1 MQKILAE
8 SGLCSRRKAE
18 ELIAEG
24 RVKVNGHVA
33 AVGQK
38 VDPNRD
44 HIQVDGEKLDLSQR
58 ETAVY
63 YMLYKPRGY
72 LTAMSD
78 DRGRKCVAELVE
90 DNGTVKALQGWNAHN
105 ATNEAAVAESTSYD
119 GAFVTKSFMGGN
131 APLVQ
136 YTVVKDTP
144 HVYLQEESV
153 AIWNEF
159 FSRYSRGADGTLYY
173 QGNAVTAGKHQPSAD
188 WYAAK

>member
-1 MQKILAE
+1 MLLPAWTF
-8 SGLCSRRKAE
+8 L
-18 ELIAEG
+18 
-24 RVKVNGHVA
+24 
-33 AVGQK
+33 
-38 VDPNRD
+38 
-44 HIQVDGEKLDLSQR
+44 GEYDS
-58 ETAVY
+58 A
-63 YMLYKPRGY
+63 G
-72 LTAMSD
+72 
-78 DRGRKCVAELVE
+78 VAELVE

-105 ATNEAAVAESTSYD
+105 ATNEAAVVQSTSYD

-173 QGNAVTAGKHQPSAD
+173 QGNAVNAGQYQPSAN